1 MKPRGAGQSV
11 RIPNSSITT
20 SSTEAATSPRG
31 SSRNSFQKRFA
42 RASDPCASWRG
53 GRRAHCVPVVL
64 HHSRNDVLVGRSL
77 NDPVDWL
84 VDIHPRKERSCL
96 RHLLPLLAL
105 SLSCS

>member
-31 SSRNSFQKRFA
+31 NSRNSFQKRFA
-42 RASDPCASWRG
+42 RASDPCANRRG

-64 HHSRNDVLVGRSL
+64 HHSRNDVLVGRSV
-77 NDPVDWL
+77 NDPVDWF
-84 VDIHPRKERSCL
+84 VDTHPRKVLSCL
-96 RHLLPLLAL
+96 RQPPPLPL
-105 SLSCS
+105 